1 MQKFVIK
8 KITRSTNITI
18 EDQNFLD
25 AEALS
30 DDVNLEKTSVRM
42 CGYLKKKRNV
52 SENSNYLSYGHVK
65 NFHLLHD
72 DALRGHLCGGGHS
85 CVVL

>member
-25 AEALS
+25 AEALNQ
-30 DDVNLEKTSVRM
+30 DGDVENLEKTAVRM

-52 SENSNYLSYGHVK
+52 SENLNIFFKLQTI
-65 NFHLLHD
+65 F
-72 DALRGHLCGGGHS
+72 
-85 CVVL
+85 CVCFTTV

>member
-1 MQKFVIK
+1 MMQKFVIK

-25 AEALS
+25 TQVAS
-30 DDVNLEKTSVRM
+30 DNENLEAASVRM

-52 SENSNYLSYGHVK
+52 SENSN
-65 NFHLLHD
+65 NFKLWTLHNVLL
-72 DALRGHLCGGGHS
+72 
-85 CVVL
+85 

>member
-25 AEALS
+25 AGALNQ
-30 DDVNLEKTSVRM
+30 DGDVENLEKTAVRM

-52 SENSNYLSYGHVK
+52 SENLNNFLNCRLVNFLCLSN
-65 NFHLLHD
+65 
-72 DALRGHLCGGGHS
+72 ARGQT
-85 CVVL
+85 

>member
-25 AEALS
+25 GVAAS

-52 SENSNYLSYGHVK
+52 SEKPN
-65 NFHLLHD
+65 
-72 DALRGHLCGGGHS
+72 
-85 CVVL
+85 

>member
-1 MQKFVIK
+1 MMQKFVIK

-25 AEALS
+25 AQVLS
-30 DDVNLEKTSVRM
+30 DDENLEASSVRM

-52 SENSNYLSYGHVK
+52 SENT
-65 NFHLLHD
+65 
-72 DALRGHLCGGGHS
+72 
-85 CVVL
+85 

>member
-25 AEALS
+25 GQPLNN
-30 DDVNLEKTSVRM
+30 DCDVENLEKTGVRM

-52 SENSNYLSYGHVK
+52 SENLNIFFKLRLVK
-65 NFHLLHD
+65 FSV
-72 DALRGHLCGGGHS
+72 CFTT
-85 CVVL
+85 V

>member
-25 AEALS
+25 AKALNS
-30 DDVNLEKTSVRM
+30 DESLEKTSVRM

-52 SENSNYLSYGHVK
+52 SENLNNVK
-65 NFHLLHD
+65 NIFWLFVT
-72 DALRGHLCGGGHS
+72 R
-85 CVVL
+85 

>member
-25 AEALS
+25 AQVLN
-30 DDVNLEKTSVRM
+30 DDENLEAASVRM

-52 SENSNYLSYGHVK
+52 SENSNYFKHC
-65 NFHLLHD
+65 NTLL
-72 DALRGHLCGGGHS
+72 
-85 CVVL
+85 

>member
-25 AEALS
+25 AQVLNDNE
-30 DDVNLEKTSVRM
+30 NLEAASVRM

-52 SENSNYLSYGHVK
+52 SENSNFFKLTT
-65 NFHLLHD
+65 L
-72 DALRGHLCGGGHS
+72 
-85 CVVL
+85 

>member
-25 AEALS
+25 GGN
-30 DDVNLEKTSVRM
+30 DDNEESFEKTGVRM

-52 SENSNYLSYGHVK
+52 S
-65 NFHLLHD
+65 
-72 DALRGHLCGGGHS
+72 
-85 CVVL
+85 